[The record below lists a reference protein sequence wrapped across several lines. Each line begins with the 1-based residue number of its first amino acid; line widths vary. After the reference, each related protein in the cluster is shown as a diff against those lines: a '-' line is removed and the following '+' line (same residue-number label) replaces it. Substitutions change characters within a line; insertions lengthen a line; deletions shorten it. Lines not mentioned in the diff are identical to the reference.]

1 MKLRQ
6 SIVANSSSCSF
17 YIPVDKNQDAHCKFT
32 SKKDNKK
39 HEINL
44 TKYYEY
50 EHVINESIGVLI
62 EEPYLFNYTPESYDE
77 ISEMISKLIDLFIN
91 LDYADHRYF
100 NEQSAFEV
108 CKLDNIIVDLI
119 NYLAKGYLNWLIK
132 EIENDKEKYK
142 IELSFIDF
150 DNMIDSIYENEEIE
164 DKIWESSDYKNQ
176 NYTEIEFYNSI
187 QIRESLDNALDYCK
201 YYIKLLVYLYKY
213 NTNI

>member
-1 MKLRQ
+1 M
-6 SIVANSSSCSF
+6 NMF
-17 YIPVDKNQDAHCKFT
+17 
-32 SKKDNKK
+32 
-39 HEINL
+39 
-44 TKYYEY
+44 
-50 EHVINESIGVLI
+50 INESIGVLI